1 MGAKMDRTGRTLLD
15 TMHRARPVRQAVAK
29 PTFIQQGKVSCALI
43 AALVLPALAFAGQ
56 QSLQGPFS
64 VHVETQLVQVHV
76 RVVGKDNKPVTGLKK
91 GDFSVKEN
99 GRRREVTTLDYIS
112 APESVQTIQ
121 QKPQTAAATG
131 QASSRK
137 VWIYIDSEVDS
148 DEVTQAYQA
157 IKQFLTSQ
165 FQPGFMVSLD
175 GLPFTGDQAS
185 LLATLEKM
193 RRGPFGHLPDVPPLI
208 NPVLDMEKQADY
220 EWLLYS
226 ALLWGGG
233 AVAPPPGFASLN
245 MGGGFSS
252 GPHQTGLTDLKLDMK
267 NTELEMSFYVRSALF
282 RYLDIIYHMEALQGE
297 KMVVIFRSGLRL
309 DSDTMA
315 LLHEFAATAM
325 RHQISFYTV
334 DSRGLFNIDPTTN
347 RAKLLRYGVPIPQW
361 NISSPMQFQ
370 AALDDYTRTAELA
383 NGRME
388 GLIDI
393 AHMTG
398 GKSVTKTNDLDEVFK
413 DVVADASGYYVVG
426 FYPVNQRQAGRF
438 RRLKIAVNLPGVT
451 VDAPR
456 GYYEPQPFKELSK
469 HEKEVILWRALQS
482 EMPRDL
488 PAEAT
493 VNVFRGENGQPE
505 AVVSTGVRLGAL
517 VAKHKKEISEVHV
530 TELAEIKA
538 ASGDTLP
545 TYHGQNANIQIADSV
560 FSQASASPTEFV
572 TFNTKMVVSPGKHI
586 CKVVFRDDNTG
597 RLGAEQVQFNA
608 PDYGSAP
615 SVSTLL
621 VTHHVTPSS
630 AGGSSGKPN
639 SGRVSLS
646 GLLQAGGMDFV
657 PQPES
662 EFYAGDKIYFLYEI
676 YNPPS
681 YDFDTLASSARTK
694 LLRNGIPIRQF
705 NINWRILPDP
715 KLKLAKFIGTLDT
728 DRFLMGDYQVLQAVP
743 MECGTDGKLS
753 AQFMLDLRQ

>member
-1 MGAKMDRTGRTLLD
+1 MGAKIDGTGRTLLVI
-15 TMHRARPVRQAVAK
+15 MHRAKPVRHAVVK
-29 PTFIQQGKVSCALI
+29 PLVIRRGRVSCTLI
-43 AALVLPALAFAGQ
+43 AAFVLPVLASSAQ
-56 QSLQGPFS
+56 QSVQSPFS
-64 VHVETQLVQVHV
+64 VHVETQLVQVNV
-76 RVVGKDNKPVTGLKK
+76 RIVGKDNKPVAGLKK
-91 GDFSVKEN
+91 SDFSVKEN
-99 GRRREVTTLDYIS
+99 GRRREVTTLDYIP
-112 APESVQTIQ
+112 APGFVQKIP
-121 QKPQTAAATG
+121 QKAQTAAASG
-131 QASSRK
+131 RASSRN

-165 FQPGFMVSLD
+165 FQPGFKVSLD
-175 GLPFTGDQAS
+175 GLPFTGDQRQ
-185 LLATLEKM
+185 LLSMLEKM
-193 RRGPFGHLPDVPPLI
+193 CHGPFGHLPDVPPLI

-282 RYLDIIYHMEALQGE
+282 RYLDIIYRMEALQGE

-309 DSDTMA
+309 DSDAMV

-325 RHQISFYTV
+325 RHQITFYTV

-347 RAKLLRYGVPIPQW
+347 RAKLLRYGVSIPQW

-426 FYPVNQRQAGRF
+426 FYPANQRQTGRF
-438 RRLKIAVNLPGVT
+438 RRLKIAVDRPGVT

-469 HEKEVILWRALQS
+469 REKEVVLWRALKS

-488 PAEAT
+488 PSAAT

-517 VAKHKKEISEVHV
+517 AAKHKKEISEVHV
-530 TELAEIKA
+530 TELAEIMA
-538 ASGDTLP
+538 ASGDTPP
-545 TYHGQNANIQIADSV
+545 TYHGQNANIQIANSV
-560 FSQASASPTEFV
+560 FSQATASPTEFV
-572 TFNTKMVVSPGKHI
+572 TFNTRMFVSPGKHI

-597 RLGAEQVQFNA
+597 KLGAEQVQFDA

-621 VTHHVTPSS
+621 VTHHVTRLA
-630 AGGSSGKPN
+630 AGKTSGNPN
-639 SGRVSLS
+639 SGIASLP

-657 PQPES
+657 PQPDV
-662 EFYAGDKIYFLYEI
+662 EFFTGEKIYFFYVI

-681 YDFDTLASSARTK
+681 YDFDSLAASARTK
-694 LLRNGIPIRQF
+694 LFRNGIPIWKF
-705 NINWRILPDP
+705 NINWKIHPDP

-728 DRFLMGDYQVLQAVP
+728 DRFQIGDYQVLQAVP
-743 MECGTDGKLS
+743 MECGTDGKLP
-753 AQFMLDLRQ
+753 AKFMLNWRQ